1 MPSRAARNTPAAST
15 MAHVNPVELPLPPA
29 AGDAI
34 TVVPEGVGVVGES
47 VPVGVAVPVGEAAA
61 PPRVTWN
68 VVMATRCCPEALVC
82 VAATAFS
89 PGGVPPG
96 PATRTYKPSIG
107 SPGLAY
113 GSSLRAVAQALDPDL
128 ASVVA
133 AVPGWSGLEPRV
145 VPLGGG
151 ITNRNFRVDIAG
163 QSFVVRLSG
172 KDTELLGI
180 DRAAEHEA
188 AMAAA
193 TAGVAPEVVA
203 YLPEI
208 RALVTSFVQADP
220 LPPEDLERREV
231 LEQVVRSVK
240 SIHAMASIPSTF
252 DAFRVVREY
261 RTVAEEHGVR
271 APDEYGAA
279 LAFAD
284 RIEKAFDRAPMPPRP
299 CHNDLLNANFL
310 VKEGRVLI
318 VDYEY
323 AGLGDLFFDLGNLSI
338 NNGISED
345 AQMLLLELYF
355 GRVTPAHVA
364 RLKLMRVMSDF
375 REAMWGVVQQGL
387 STLDFDYVDSAGRH
401 LARCLESAR

>member
-1 MPSRAARNTPAAST
+1 MRTP
-15 MAHVNPVELPLPPA
+15 V
-29 AGDAI
+29 
-34 TVVPEGVGVVGES
+34 
-47 VPVGVAVPVGEAAA
+47 
-61 PPRVTWN
+61 
-68 VVMATRCCPEALVC
+68 
-82 VAATAFS
+82 
-89 PGGVPPG
+89 
-96 PATRTYKPSIG
+96 PSIG

-133 AVPGWSGLEPRV
+133 AMPAWSRLEPEV

-151 ITNRNFRVDIAG
+151 ITNRNFRVDIAS

-180 DRAAEHEA
+180 DRAAEHQA
-188 AMAAA
+188 ATAAA
-193 TAGVAPEVVA
+193 RAGVAPEVVE
-203 YLPEI
+203 YLPEL
-208 RALVTSFVQADP
+208 RALITRFVEADP

-240 SIHAMASIPSTF
+240 SIHAMGRITSTF
-252 DAFRVVREY
+252 DAFGVVRDY
-261 RTVAEEHGVR
+261 RRVAEEHGVR
-271 APDEYGAA
+271 VPDEYGSA

-284 RIEKAFDRAPMPPRP
+284 RIERAFGRAPIQARP

-323 AGLGDLFFDLGNLSI
+323 AGMGDLFFDLGNLSI

-355 GRVTPAHVA
+355 GRVTRAHVA

-387 STLDFDYVDSAGRH
+387 STLDFDYVDYAGRH
-401 LARCLESAR
+401 FARCLEGAGDAGFNGWLEAASTGMSDRELSEGI

>member
-1 MPSRAARNTPAAST
+1 MRTP
-15 MAHVNPVELPLPPA
+15 V
-29 AGDAI
+29 
-34 TVVPEGVGVVGES
+34 
-47 VPVGVAVPVGEAAA
+47 
-61 PPRVTWN
+61 
-68 VVMATRCCPEALVC
+68 
-82 VAATAFS
+82 
-89 PGGVPPG
+89 
-96 PATRTYKPSIG
+96 PSIG

-133 AVPGWSGLEPRV
+133 AMPAWSRLEPEV

-151 ITNRNFRVDIAG
+151 ITNRNFRVDIAS

-180 DRAAEHEA
+180 DRAAEHQA
-188 AMAAA
+188 ATAAA
-193 TAGVAPEVVA
+193 RAGVAPEVVE
-203 YLPEI
+203 YLPEL
-208 RALVTSFVQADP
+208 RALITRFVEADP

-240 SIHAMASIPSTF
+240 SIHAMGRITSTF
-252 DAFRVVREY
+252 DAFGVVRDY
-261 RTVAEEHGVR
+261 RRVAEEHGVHV
-271 APDEYGAA
+271 PDEYGSA

-284 RIEKAFDRAPMPPRP
+284 RIERAFGRAPIPARP

-310 VKEGRVLI
+310 VQEGRVLI

-323 AGLGDLFFDLGNLSI
+323 AGMGDLFFDLGNLSI

-355 GRVTPAHVA
+355 GRVTRAHVA

-387 STLDFDYVDSAGRH
+387 STLDFDYVDYAGRH
-401 LARCLESAR
+401 FARCLEGAGDAGFNGWLEGASTGMSDRELSEGI

>member
-1 MPSRAARNTPAAST
+1 M
-15 MAHVNPVELPLPPA
+15 
-29 AGDAI
+29 
-34 TVVPEGVGVVGES
+34 
-47 VPVGVAVPVGEAAA
+47 
-61 PPRVTWN
+61 
-68 VVMATRCCPEALVC
+68 
-82 VAATAFS
+82 
-89 PGGVPPG
+89 
-96 PATRTYKPSIG
+96 RTSKPSIG

-133 AVPGWSGLEPRV
+133 AVPGWSGLEPEV

-203 YLPEI
+203 YLPEL

-271 APDEYGAA
+271 APDEYGSA

-284 RIEKAFDRAPMPPRP
+284 RIERAFGRAPTPPRP

-310 VKEGRVLI
+310 VKGGRVLI

-323 AGLGDLFFDLGNLSI
+323 AGMGDLFFDLGNLSI

-355 GRVTPAHVA
+355 GRVTPADVA

-387 STLDFDYVDSAGRH
+387 STLDFDYVDYAGRH
-401 LARCLESAR
+401 LARCLESARDAGFRGWLDDAATWI